1 MAIIITH
8 NIDAVIKQ
16 LDTYQRS
23 HLPKAAS
30 QALKSFGFDSREL
43 LQAEMDKKYGSVSS
57 YTRRSP
63 YFHQRRY
70 ELLIGI
76 SDKSNSGVPPRQ
88 YLSSTDASK
97 GRFRKP
103 VTPTSLDGA
112 LAARYGFKQLA
123 TPVASSRAGRQLL
136 NAQGALK
143 PRKVQR
149 LLDALRD
156 PNSSAEKYFLIPPGT
171 SSHLPAG
178 IFRRYKIKNQISM
191 VFALQ
196 SKPTRTPTLD
206 YHGVVL
212 AAAQKELPRII
223 SSKLS
228 RLLRG

>member
-1 MAIIITH
+1 M
-8 NIDAVIKQ
+8 DA
-16 LDTYQRS
+16 TYRS
-23 HLPKAAS
+23 T
-30 QALKSFGFDSREL
+30 
-43 LQAEMDKKYGSVSS
+43 SS
-57 YTRRSP
+57 YIRRTP
-63 YFHQRRY
+63 YFRQRRY

-123 TPVASSRAGRQLL
+123 TPVASSRAGRQFL
-136 NAQGALK
+136 NAKGALK

-156 PNSSAEKYFLIPPGT
+156 PDSSAEKYFLIPPG
-171 SSHLPAG
+171 SGSHLPAG
-178 IFRRYKIKNQISM
+178 VFRRYKIKNQISM

-196 SKPTRTPTLD
+196 RTPAQTPLLD
-206 YHGVVL
+206 FDGVVL
-212 AAAQKELPRII
+212 AEAKKELPDIT
-223 SSKLS
+223 SSELN
-228 RLLRG
+228 RLLR

>member
-1 MAIIITH
+1 M
-8 NIDAVIKQ
+8 DAK
-16 LDTYQRS
+16 
-23 HLPKAAS
+23 
-30 QALKSFGFDSREL
+30 F
-43 LQAEMDKKYGSVSS
+43 GSVSS

-63 YFHQRRY
+63 YFRHRRY

-76 SDKSNSGVPPRQ
+76 SDKANNGVAPNR
-88 YLSSTDASK
+88 YLSTTDARK

-103 VTPTSLDGA
+103 VTPTPLDGA

-123 TPVASSRAGRQLL
+123 TPVASSRAGRQFL
-136 NAQGALK
+136 NAKCALK

-156 PNSSAEKYFLIPPGT
+156 PDSSAEKYFLIPPGSGT
-171 SSHLPAG
+171 HLPAG
-178 IFRRYKIKNQISM
+178 VFRRYKIKNQISM

-196 SKPTRTPTLD
+196 RVPTRTPTLD
-206 YHGVVL
+206 FHGVVI

-228 RLLRG
+228 LLLR